1 MSAGENPPAF
11 PLPSVA
17 ISDHGVAHA
26 NPGMSLRDYFAGQA
40 LAAIAGLHHGND
52 WGPDGKDHAPRC
64 ARKAYAI
71 ADAMLATRTGSA
83 EQ

>member
-1 MSAGENPPAF
+1 MPPKSAFA
-11 PLPSVA
+11 
-17 ISDHGVAHA
+17 SDAEYIA
-26 NPGMSLRDYFAGQA
+26 YLRDWFAGQA